1 MFKTAINGTL
11 VFVMF
16 VASLAGIYKDVPAQ
30 TFLMSNIT
38 NKDVL
43 PHSAGPTDITVCLIG
58 SVITIGDLTHLYNS
72 DITLFD
78 RDTFMKDGT
87 IVPSE
92 AYV

>member
-1 MFKTAINGTL
+1 MNGTL

-43 PHSAGPTDITVCLIG
+43 PHGAGPTDITTYPIG
-58 SVITIGDLTHLYNS
+58 YVITIGVLTHLYAF

-78 RDTFMKDGT
+78 RNTFIKVGT
-87 IVPSE
+87 LVASE